1 MENGNTILSIIV
13 PAYNAE
19 KYIGRCI
26 QSILCSK
33 PKEAEIILVDDGSTD
48 NTPHIC
54 DAFCKENTQIKVI
67 HKENG
72 GTASARNAGMDYA
85 EGKWIT
91 FVDAD
96 DTVSENYCQTIIN
109 ATAENTKADVII
121 FGITVNIQSCKKRIE
136 YSLPAF
142 CGEISDC
149 VRKTERAGLLNYT
162 LNKVYKRSIIEN
174 TPRVGFLCGMEP
186 GEDTLFNCYYFSIVK
201 KGAILPDTLYEY
213 YKYEDVESSLSHKY
227 WEDLNEKILIFTK
240 ARCDLYSSL
249 KMDSDSDKKELAKQN
264 VYYIFK
270 CIPNMHRKSNP
281 TSRKK
286 RLEFF
291 NGIMHNK
298 EVNAWVSKDT
308 SGDMLIKIFRHLYK
322 IKSPI
327 ICDAVYCFLFW
338 IKRNLLNN

>member
-1 MENGNTILSIIV
+1 MENGNTVLSIIV

-19 KYIGRCI
+19 KYIGRCM
-26 QSILCSK
+26 QSLLRNKSD
-33 PKEAEIILVDDGSTD
+33 EAEIILVDDGSTD

-72 GTASARNAGMDYA
+72 GAASARNAGMDCA
-85 EGKWIT
+85 KGEWIT

-96 DTVSENYCQTIIN
+96 DTVSGNYCQAIIN
-109 ATAENTKADVII
+109 AIAENPKADVII
-121 FGITVNIQSCKKRIE
+121 FGITVNIQSCKKRVE
-136 YSLPAF
+136 YSPPAF
-142 CGEISDC
+142 YGDIKDC
-149 VRKTERAGLLNYT
+149 VRKTEKAGLFNYA
-162 LNKVYKRSIIEN
+162 LNKAYKRSIIEK
-174 TPRVGFLCGMEP
+174 TPKVAFLCGMEP
-186 GEDTLFNCYYFSIVK
+186 GEDTLFNCRYFSRAK
-201 KGAILPDTLYEY
+201 GGAIFPDILYEY
-213 YKYEDVESSLSHKY
+213 YKYEDVESSLSHRY
-227 WEDLNEKILIFTK
+227 WEDLNGKTLIFTG

-270 CIPNMHRKSNP
+270 CIPNMHRSSNP